1 MQECFARTS
10 QNVAQLHMPNEQ
22 FMTANSIYNKP
33 VLPPLGIQ
41 NQQRFTFVDGK
52 TTPVGPI
59 VVNQYATSSLLSSQN
74 KMYTHVPQP
83 DPRAHTPLQ
92 QFRAPYQVTPVRLQV
107 NQNQV
112 DPACFPVNRR
122 FW

>member
-1 MQECFARTS
+1 MQEYFARTS
-10 QNVAQLHMPNEQ
+10 QNIAKPHIPKEQ
-22 FMTANSIYNKP
+22 FMTANSIYTKP

-41 NQQRFTFVDGK
+41 NQQRFAFVDGK

-59 VVNQYATSSLLSSQN
+59 VVNQYAVSSLLSNQN
-74 KMYTHVPQP
+74 KMYTPQP
-83 DPRAHTPLQ
+83 DPRAPMPLP
-92 QFRAPYQVTPVRLQV
+92 QFRAPYQVAPGRLQV

-112 DPACFPVNRR
+112 DPACFPVNWC